1 MNKAS
6 ALEGA
11 TASSTLEDVLAHA
24 TELMKAF
31 RPEMPDW
38 IAGELTFGQLRLLF
52 KLSKH
57 GPTSMSGIGEW
68 LGTSL
73 PSVTGTIER
82 LERHGL
88 VERRH
93 RADDRRI
100 VDVDLTD
107 AGHALIIDIQGVRVE
122 AIRRFFGVLGP
133 DELGDLDRLL
143 RRILERIEGT
153 AS

>member
-1 MNKAS
+1 MDKS
-6 ALEGA
+6 LVLEGA
-11 TASSTLEDVLAHA
+11 AAPGNLEDVLAHA
-24 TELMKAF
+24 AALMKAF
-31 RPEMPDW
+31 RPEVPDW
-38 IAGELTFGQLRLLF
+38 IAAELTFGQLRLLF
-52 KLSKH
+52 KLSKQ

-73 PSVTGTIER
+73 PSVTGTVER

-100 VDVDLTD
+100 VEVDLTD
-107 AGHALIIDIQGVRVE
+107 AGHELIVDIQGVRVE

-133 DELGDLDRLL
+133 DELGELDRLL
-143 RRILERIEGT
+143 RLIIQRIEGT

>member
-1 MNKAS
+1 MSEAS
-6 ALEGA
+6 VLDGVAPSGALN
-11 TASSTLEDVLAHA
+11 DVLAHA
-24 TELMKAF
+24 TELLKAF

-100 VDVDLTD
+100 VEVDLTD
-107 AGHALIIDIQGVRVE
+107 AGHELLVDIQGIRVE

-133 DELGDLDRLL
+133 EELGDLDRLL
-143 RRILERIEGT
+143 RLIIRRIEGT